1 MYQLLLS
8 ASLVVLFLLS
18 AETFAQ
24 GPVVLYDP
32 VSQVPEVN
40 VTPAEE
46 AFVREKLLPRASIR
60 WDGDESCGTDLNI
73 VGIVDGSF
81 TKPAAKQRAIIYE
94 LCQTGNGFANNAI
107 AVVQEDRVVAHFTV
121 EGGWNLETRKVS
133 DINQNGRDEIV
144 IETGGGMHQGYT
156 GSSITILELTESA
169 VTELGTFLAFT
180 NECKTP
186 VADKYCDRS
195 FKITA
200 RPGPTPSFYSQ
211 EYLNRGSDVKPHW
224 TASGKAAPAKAIGDL
239 NTKYEAVK

>member
-1 MYQLLLS
+1 MFRMIACATLAGLFILS
-8 ASLVVLFLLS
+8 AK
-18 AETFAQ
+18 TFAQ

-32 VSQVPEVN
+32 GAQVPETK
-40 VTPAEE
+40 VTEAEE
-46 AFVREKLLPRASIR
+46 NFVRGKLLSGANAR
-60 WDGDESCGTDLNI
+60 WNADESCSVDLNI
-73 VGIVDGSF
+73 IGIVDGSF
-81 TKPAAKQRAIIYE
+81 TKAGAKQRAIVYE

-107 AVVQEDRVVAHFTV
+107 AVVQDDRVVAHFTAA
-121 EGGWNLETRKVS
+121 GGWNLETRKVP

-200 RPGPTPSFYSQ
+200 RTGPSPSFYSQ
-211 EYLNRGSDVKPHW
+211 EYLNRGSEMKPRW
-224 TASGKAAPAKAIGDL
+224 TASGKAAPAKPIGDL
-239 NTKYEAVK
+239 NMKYEAVK